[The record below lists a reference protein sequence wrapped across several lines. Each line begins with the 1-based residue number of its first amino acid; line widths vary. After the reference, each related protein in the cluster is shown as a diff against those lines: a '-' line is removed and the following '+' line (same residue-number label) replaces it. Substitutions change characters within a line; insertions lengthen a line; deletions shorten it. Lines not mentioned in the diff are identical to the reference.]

1 MPRPVEYERGQVLDR
16 AMQTFWRK
24 GYNATSMKDLTK
36 ATGLQPGS
44 LYSAFENKRSLFL
57 ETLEAYYELNMT
69 GLDERLSGE
78 GSPVERIRAAFER
91 IIEQSLQD
99 PHNKGC
105 MMVNT
110 LLEMPADDKEVSSRL
125 GAMFKSVEDKLE
137 EAIKEAQGLNQISR
151 DKDSRALAQTLLLGM
166 HGLRVL
172 CKSRPDSKA
181 LQRSTDNLLSVLKE

>member
-1 MPRPVEYERGQVLDR
+1 MPRPVGYERGQVLDR

-44 LYSAFENKRSLFL
+44 LYGAFENKRSLFL
-57 ETLEAYYELNMT
+57 ETLESYYELNIA
-69 GLDERLSGE
+69 GLDERLSGK

-91 IIEQSLQD
+91 IIKQSLQD

-110 LLEMPADDKEVSSRL
+110 LLEMPVDDEEINNRL
-125 GAMFKSVEDKLE
+125 STMLKSVEDKLE
-137 EAIKEAQGLNQISR
+137 EVIKEAQKSNHISQN
-151 DKDSRALAQTLLLGM
+151 KDSRVLAQTLLLGM

-172 CKSRPDSKA
+172 CKSRPNPKV
-181 LQRSTDNLLSVLKE
+181 LHRSTENLLSVLT

>member
-1 MPRPVEYERGQVLDR
+1 MPRPVGYERSHVLDR

-44 LYSAFENKRSLFL
+44 LYGAFENKRSLFL
-57 ETLEAYYELNMT
+57 EALEAYYELNMA

-78 GSPVERIRAAFER
+78 GLPVDRIRSAFER
-91 IIEQSLQD
+91 IIEQSVQD

-110 LLEMPADDKEVSSRL
+110 LLEVPLDDEEVNNRL
-125 GAMFKSVEDKLE
+125 GAMFKSVEGRLE
-137 EAIKEAQGLNQISR
+137 EVIKEAQELGQISE
-151 DKDSRALAQTLLLGM
+151 DKDPKVLAQTLLLGM

-172 CKSRPDSKA
+172 CKSRPDRKV
-181 LQRSTDNLLSVLKE
+181 LQKTSDNLLTVLKE

>member
-1 MPRPVEYERGQVLDR
+1 MPRPARYERGQVLDR
-16 AMQTFWRK
+16 AMYTFWRK

-44 LYSAFENKRSLFL
+44 LYGAFESKRSLFL
-57 ETLEAYYELNMT
+57 ETLEAYYELNMG

-91 IIEQSLQD
+91 IIEQSLRD

-110 LLEMPADDKEVSSRL
+110 LLEMPEDDEEINNRL
-125 GAMFKSVEDKLE
+125 GAMFRSVEDKLE
-137 EAIKEAQGLNQISR
+137 GVIKEAQELNEISQDR
-151 DKDSRALAQTLLLGM
+151 DCKALAQTLLLGM

-172 CKSRPDSKA
+172 CKSRPDSKV
-181 LQRSTDNLLSVLKE
+181 LHRSKDNLLSVLKE

>member
-1 MPRPVEYERGQVLDR
+1 MPRPVEYERSQVLQR

-44 LYSAFENKRSLFL
+44 LYGAFESKRSLFL
-57 ETLEAYYELNMT
+57 ETLETYYELNIA
-69 GLDERLSGE
+69 GLNERLSGD
-78 GSPVERIRAAFER
+78 GSPVERIKAAFER

-110 LLEMPADDKEVSSRL
+110 LLEMPVDDDEINSRL
-125 GAMFKSVEDKLE
+125 GAMFKSVEGRMED
-137 EAIKEAQGLNQISR
+137 AIKEAQKLNQIS
-151 DKDSRALAQTLLLGM
+151 KDNDSKALAQTLLLGM

-172 CKSRPDSKA
+172 CKSRPDPKV
-181 LQRSTDNLLSVLKE
+181 LYKSTENLLSVLS